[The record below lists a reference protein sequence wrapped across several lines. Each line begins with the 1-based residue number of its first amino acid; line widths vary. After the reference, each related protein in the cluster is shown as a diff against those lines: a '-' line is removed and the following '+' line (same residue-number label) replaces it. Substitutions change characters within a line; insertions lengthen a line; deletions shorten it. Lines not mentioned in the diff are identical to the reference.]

1 MGRTKPVV
9 PPYGMVMPRQ
19 THSQT
24 QANYEL
30 LPPPIGATK
39 EYIMKIGKWTGRE
52 KIVRTAG
59 DGP

>member
-1 MGRTKPVV
+1 MLSQGPPRTKPVV
-9 PPYGMVMPRQ
+9 PPYGMIMPRP

-24 QANYEL
+24 QENYE
-30 LPPPIGATK
+30 GATE

-59 DGP
+59 DGL

>member
-1 MGRTKPVV
+1 
-9 PPYGMVMPRQ
+9 MVMPRQ

>member
-1 MGRTKPVV
+1 VV
-9 PPYGMVMPRQ
+9 PPYGIIMPRP

-30 LPPPIGATK
+30 LLPPPKGATK
-39 EYIMKIGKWTGRE
+39 EYIMKMVKWTGIGE

-59 DGP
+59 DGL